1 MDMHD
6 VAIAIVWQLI
16 TCVVVRSAIRTSQR
30 LFPTER
36 GSALVLHSSILSISF
51 CLIGLYIVGGV
62 GLMNRWSAMMARRLV
77 KVPFFCMVNL
87 IAERP
92 LVVELIQED
101 FTGERLA
108 AEALKLLNDQ
118 SARLAM
124 RAALG
129 QLAETLA
136 GSQDPMEAAASEVE
150 RFLVKEM
157 VHVS

>member
-1 MDMHD
+1 
-6 VAIAIVWQLI
+6 
-16 TCVVVRSAIRTSQR
+16 
-30 LFPTER
+30 
-36 GSALVLHSSILSISF
+36 
-51 CLIGLYIVGGV
+51 
-62 GLMNRWSAMMARRLV
+62 
-77 KVPFFCMVNL
+77 MVNL

-124 RAALG
+124 REALG